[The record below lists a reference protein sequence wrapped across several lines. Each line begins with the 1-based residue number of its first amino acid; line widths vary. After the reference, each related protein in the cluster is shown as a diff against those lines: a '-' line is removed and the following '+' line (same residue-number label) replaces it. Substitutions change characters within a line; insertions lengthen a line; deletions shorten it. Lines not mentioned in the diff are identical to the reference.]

1 MRMRLAALLTA
12 TSGLAAALGC
22 GLSDAFA
29 SARLEGVVLTW
40 SSDSVLTQGA
50 TVPVVITVSTNGTPV
65 PSPRLALSSSDTTI
79 VAVNAAGDSL
89 SARAL
94 GKAVVT
100 ARLESSVLTDSLPT
114 LTQSLR
120 VRP

>member
-1 MRMRLAALLTA
+1 MRLAALLTA
-12 TSGLAAALGC
+12 SSGLAAALGC

-29 SARLEGVVLTW
+29 SHRLEAVVLTYMG
-40 SSDSVLTQGA
+40 DSVLTPGT
-50 TVPVVITVSTNGTPV
+50 TVPFAIAVSANGV
-65 PSPRLALSSSDTTI
+65 PIPNSRLAFSSSDTTI

-94 GKAVVT
+94 GKAVLT
-100 ARLESSVLTDSLPT
+100 AQLESSVLTDSLPT